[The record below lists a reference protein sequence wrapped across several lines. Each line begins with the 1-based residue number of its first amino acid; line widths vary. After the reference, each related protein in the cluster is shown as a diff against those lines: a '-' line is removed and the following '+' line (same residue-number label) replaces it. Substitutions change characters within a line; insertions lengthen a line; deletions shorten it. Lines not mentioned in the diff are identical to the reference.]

1 MRIHGIFGLPPMR
14 FTLLHKDRGRSGDAT
29 PRPSHQTGQAVF
41 PHPAFQ
47 SAFCS
52 LLEAGQFPCLGRFKA
67 EEPKGVKVSILPP
80 VMVPSSRSSSSL
92 PSFAQDSAQSSPHPS
107 VHFFQQARMGV
118 FEVSIPAPQDR
129 IELRHNRFHAS
140 PAVSAGFRCEVLPQ
154 FPFALRAHQPFD
166 PSSAASPK
174 PIPKEVEVTPW
185 LDYFHHSGLFG
196 MQCQASLPHP
206 FLDRFQCFSG
216 LPGVAAQHNH
226 RRIESQKSK
235 GSVLAY

>member
-1 MRIHGIFGLPPMR
+1 MQLPAPPTKPDRRFSRIVL
-14 FTLLHKDRGRSGDAT
+14 
-29 PRPSHQTGQAVF
+29 
-41 PHPAFQ
+41 
-47 SAFCS
+47 
-52 LLEAGQFPCLGRFKA
+52 
-67 EEPKGVKVSILPP
+67 
-80 VMVPSSRSSSSL
+80 SSQHFAPYWRLVSSL
-92 PSFAQDSAQSSPHPS
+92 AWA
-107 VHFFQQARMGV
+107 
-118 FEVSIPAPQDR
+118 
-129 IELRHNRFHAS
+129 
-140 PAVSAGFRCEVLPQ
+140 AVSAGFRFEVLPQ